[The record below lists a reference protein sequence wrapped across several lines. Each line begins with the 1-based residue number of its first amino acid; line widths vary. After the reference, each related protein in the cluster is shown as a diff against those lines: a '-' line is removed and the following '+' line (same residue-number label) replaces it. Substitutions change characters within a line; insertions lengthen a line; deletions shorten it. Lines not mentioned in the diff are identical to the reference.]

1 MSNLDFWNS
10 RYAEADGH
18 LFGEAP
24 NAFLAR
30 NAGSLQPGWQA
41 LAVADGDGRN
51 GVFLA
56 EKGLRVRS
64 SDFSP
69 VAQEKAR
76 RLAAARGVTVNF
88 ELADLSRYAWPREA
102 YDVVVAIFFQFLAP
116 AARTVAFRGIVETL
130 RPGGLLLLEG
140 YTPKQLEYGTGGP
153 RAVEQLYTRDLL
165 EAAFAGFSR
174 IEIDEYDA
182 ELEEGG
188 AHHGPSAL
196 IDLVGW
202 K

>member
-30 NAGSLQPGWQA
+30 NAGRLQPGWQA

-130 RPGGLLLLEG
+130 RPGGTFLG
-140 YTPKQLEYGTGGP
+140 KAFRGGT
-153 RAVEQLYTRDLL
+153 EQDLL
-165 EAAFAGFSR
+165 QSLKREFDKVAHVKPPASRPESPELFVLATGFRGRDDDASR
-174 IEIDEYDA
+174 D
-182 ELEEGG
+182 
-188 AHHGPSAL
+188 
-196 IDLVGW
+196 
-202 K
+202 